1 MCDRERARGGDRS
14 LNREGRERLL
24 RQNRDLAARGL
35 RVLALAEG
43 EVQATD
49 VSALRGLAFL
59 GLAGM
64 IDPAAPG
71 VRETIQVFSDAGI
84 RTVMITGDQK
94 LTARAVAYDL
104 GIIDG
109 DGEVLNGAEIEQLSP
124 SQLTERAA
132 RVRTFS
138 RVSPESKLAIIAALQ
153 ARGDVVAMLG
163 DGVNDAPALRKA
175 DVGVA
180 MGIRGTDA
188 AKEAADVVLQDDR
201 FATIGAAI
209 EQGRVIFD
217 NVRKFVF
224 YLFSCNLAEIFVLLV
239 AAALG
244 MPLPLLPLQILWLN
258 LLTDTFPALSLAVEP
273 PEEHVMRRA
282 PRRPDQAILSRR
294 FLGAVTGY
302 AMMITA
308 VTLVAFRIGLSDS
321 AAETTRAVTMSF
333 LTLALAQVLHLGN
346 ARSGRPVWS
355 LRGAAS
361 NRVAVAA
368 VVFVTL
374 LQVLAVQ
381 WPTLGRI
388 LQTVPLS
395 GPDWLLCLGLASVPA
410 IVGQVLHATQRS
422 RPGV

>member
-1 MCDRERARGGDRS
+1 
-14 LNREGRERLL
+14 
-24 RQNRDLAARGL
+24 
-35 RVLALAEG
+35 
-43 EVQATD
+43 
-49 VSALRGLAFL
+49 
-59 GLAGM
+59 
-64 IDPAAPG
+64 
-71 VRETIQVFSDAGI
+71 
-84 RTVMITGDQK
+84 
-94 LTARAVAYDL
+94 
-104 GIIDG
+104 
-109 DGEVLNGAEIEQLSP
+109 
-124 SQLTERAA
+124 
-132 RVRTFS
+132 
-138 RVSPESKLAIIAALQ
+138 
-153 ARGDVVAMLG
+153 
-163 DGVNDAPALRKA
+163 
-175 DVGVA
+175 

-381 WPTLGRI
+381 WPALGRI